1 MSIRQRAMKMGIIL
15 LVLLVVA
22 GLWLLFTGHDAVVQ
36 AMKIKSG
43 ILTAEQ
49 VKVSFNS
56 VSGKLQK
63 EAVQEAQEVKK
74 GDVLLVLDSTDVDL
88 NIEKLQAQI
97 GQLEAQIRSGS
108 GNIDVG
114 FAKADTDEAQSLR
127 QVDQQKAAVNA
138 AVATYDNAK
147 LDYDRKVS
155 LEKQGAIS
163 RSALDA
169 ARMTIQVA
177 AADVSQQRHLLA
189 KLLGGAADTGDT
201 NSLQL
206 PTIAN
211 ERQTL
216 ENQKNDVQALVQQK
230 KYLEVQ
236 LKEARIQKE
245 RLTLRAPEDA
255 KVLKILA
262 KQGEMVSANTPVILL
277 ESKRDYYDI
286 YVSEKQAAHLT
297 EGGTITGT
305 TVATDKKVPGTI
317 RFITQAPGFADLK
330 NSREKG
336 QSDLSS
342 FQIRIYTQ
350 PDAGVRPG
358 MTIEVSDAE
367 FTKR

>member
-22 GLWLLFTGHDAVVQ
+22 GLCLLFTGHDAVVQ

-97 GQLEAQIRSGS
+97 GQLEAQIKS
-108 GNIDVG
+108 GNGSINVG
-114 FAKADTDEAQSLR
+114 FAKTDTEEIQTLR
-127 QVDQQKAAVNA
+127 QVDQQEAAVNA
-138 AVATYDNAK
+138 SVATYENAK
-147 LDYDRKVS
+147 LDYDRKVT
-155 LEKQGAIS
+155 LEKQGAIA
-163 RSALDA
+163 RSTLDA

-177 AADVSQQRHLLA
+177 AADVAQQRNLLA
-189 KLLGGAADTGDT
+189 KLRGGAGSGDT
-201 NSLQL
+201 L
-206 PTIAN
+206 PTITN
-211 ERQTL
+211 ERRTL
-216 ENQKNDVQALVQQK
+216 ENQKNDVAALEQQK

-236 LKEARIQKE
+236 LKEAKIQKE
-245 RLTLRAPEDA
+245 RLILRAPEDA

-286 YVSEKQAAHLT
+286 YISENQAANLQ

-305 TVATDKKVPGTI
+305 TVATDKKVPGII
-317 RFITQAPGFADLK
+317 RLITKAPGFADLK

-342 FQIRIYTQ
+342 FQVRIYTEPQ
-350 PDAGVRPG
+350 ENLLTG
-358 MTIEVSDAE
+358 MT
-367 FTKR
+367 

>member
-1 MSIRQRAMKMGIIL
+1 MSIRQRAMKMGTIL

-22 GLWLLFTGHDAVVQ
+22 GVFLLFTGHDAVVQ

-63 EAVQEAQEVKK
+63 EAVKEAQEVKK

-97 GQLEAQIRSGS
+97 RQLDAQIRSGS

-114 FAKADTDEAQSLR
+114 YAKTDTDEAQSLR
-127 QVDQQKAAVNA
+127 QVDQQKSAVNA
-138 AVATYDNAK
+138 AIATYDNAK
-147 LDYDRKVS
+147 LDYDRKVA

-163 RSALDA
+163 RSSLDA

-177 AADVSQQRHLLA
+177 AADVAQQKNLLA
-189 KLLGGAADTGDT
+189 KLLGGAVDTGDT
-201 NSLQL
+201 DSLLL

-211 ERQTL
+211 QRRTL
-216 ENQKNDVQALVQQK
+216 ENQKNDVEALVQQK

-236 LKEARIQKE
+236 LKEAQIQKE

-277 ESKRDYYDI
+277 ESKRAYYDI
-286 YVSEKQAAHLT
+286 YVSEKQAACLQ
-297 EGGTITGT
+297 ENDPITGT
-305 TVATDKKVPGTI
+305 TVATSRKVTGTI

-342 FQIRIYTQ
+342 FQIRIYTK
-350 PDAGVRPG
+350 PETGLRPG

>member
-1 MSIRQRAMKMGIIL
+1 MSIRQRAQKMGIIL
-15 LVLLVVA
+15 LVLLIIS
-22 GLWLLFTGHDAVVQ
+22 GIFLLFTGHDAVVM
-36 AMKIKSG
+36 AMKKKSG

-56 VSGKLQK
+56 VGGKLDK
-63 EAVQEAQEVKK
+63 EAVKEAQEVKK

-88 NIEKLQAQI
+88 TIEKLQAQI

-114 FAKADTDEAQSLR
+114 FAKTDTDEAQTLS
-127 QVDQQKAAVNA
+127 QVDAQRAAVNSS
-138 AVATYDNAK
+138 VATYENAK

-163 RSALDA
+163 KSALDA
-169 ARMTIQVA
+169 ARMTIKVA
-177 AADVSQQRHLLA
+177 AADVAQQKNLLS
-189 KLLGGAADTGDT
+189 KLLGGAADTSGT
-201 NSLQL
+201 L

-236 LKEARIQKE
+236 LKEAKIQKE
-245 RLTLRAPEDA
+245 RLTLKAPEDA

-262 KQGEMVSANTPVILL
+262 KEGEMVSANTPVILL

-286 YVSEKQAAHLT
+286 YVSEKQAAGMR

-305 TVATDKKVPGTI
+305 TVATDKKVTGTI

-342 FQIRIYTQ
+342 FQIRIYTDPQ
-350 PDAGVRPG
+350 ENLIPG

>member
-1 MSIRQRAMKMGIIL
+1 MNIQQRSIKIGLFFLAL
-15 LVLLVVA
+15 LVLSGIFLC
-22 GLWLLFTGHDAVVQ
+22 FNGHDAI
-36 AMKIKSG
+36 ALATKKKAG

-56 VSGKLQK
+56 VGGNLAQ

-97 GQLEAQIRSGS
+97 GQLEAQIKS
-108 GNIDVG
+108 GNGSINVG
-114 FAKADTDEAQSLR
+114 FAKTDTEEIQTLR
-127 QVDQQKAAVNA
+127 QVDQQEAAVNA
-138 AVATYDNAK
+138 SVATYENAK
-147 LDYDRKVS
+147 LDYDRKVT
-155 LEKQGAIS
+155 LEKQGAIA
-163 RSALDA
+163 RSTLDA

-177 AADVSQQRHLLA
+177 AADVAQQRNLLA
-189 KLLGGAADTGDT
+189 KLRGGAGSGDT
-201 NSLQL
+201 L
-206 PTIAN
+206 PTITN
-211 ERQTL
+211 ERRTL
-216 ENQKNDVQALVQQK
+216 ENQKNDVAALEQQK

-236 LKEARIQKE
+236 LKEAKIQKE
-245 RLTLRAPEDA
+245 RLILRAPEDA

-286 YVSEKQAAHLT
+286 YISENQAANLQ

-305 TVATDKKVPGTI
+305 TVATDKKVPGII
-317 RFITQAPGFADLK
+317 RLITKAPGFADLK

-342 FQIRIYTQ
+342 FQVRIYTEPQ
-350 PDAGVRPG
+350 KNLLTG
-358 MTIEVSDAE
+358 MTIEVSDDQ

>member
-1 MSIRQRAMKMGIIL
+1 MSIRQRAQKMGIIL
-15 LVLLVVA
+15 LVLLIIS
-22 GLWLLFTGHDAVVQ
+22 GIFLLFTGHDAVVM
-36 AMKIKSG
+36 AMKKKSG

-56 VSGKLQK
+56 VGGKLTK
-63 EAVQEAQEVKK
+63 EAVKEAQEVKK

-88 NIEKLQAQI
+88 TIEKLQAQI

-108 GNIDVG
+108 GSIDVG
-114 FAKADTDEAQSLR
+114 FAKSDTDEAQTLS
-127 QVDQQKAAVNA
+127 QVDAQRAAVNSS
-138 AVATYDNAK
+138 VATYENAK

-163 RSALDA
+163 KSALDA
-169 ARMTIQVA
+169 ARMTIKVA
-177 AADVSQQRHLLA
+177 AADVAQQKNLLS
-189 KLLGGAADTGDT
+189 KLLGGAADTSGT
-201 NSLQL
+201 L

-236 LKEARIQKE
+236 LKEAKIQKE
-245 RLTLRAPEDA
+245 RLTLKAPEDA

-262 KQGEMVSANTPVILL
+262 KEGEMVSANTPVILL

-286 YVSEKQAAHLT
+286 YVSEKQAAGMR

-305 TVATDKKVPGTI
+305 TVATDKKVSGTI

-342 FQIRIYTQ
+342 FQIRIYTDPQ
-350 PDAGVRPG
+350 ENLIPG